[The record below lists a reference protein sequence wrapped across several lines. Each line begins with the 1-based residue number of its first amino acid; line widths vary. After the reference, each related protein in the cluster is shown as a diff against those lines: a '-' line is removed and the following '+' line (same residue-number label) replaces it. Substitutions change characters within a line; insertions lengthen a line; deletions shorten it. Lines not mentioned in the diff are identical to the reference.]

1 MHLTPPPQ
9 PDHGENPGRSRPA
22 RAGGTRPGNEQAG
35 HDRLGQ
41 GAADEEVEKLNGPR
55 RRAGLE
61 DRLDLWSRKPLRPQ
75 FAGEAS
81 GRADSPPAGQRPEVG
96 RDFTPMGRRANVTSE
111 RIVEL
116 TEKTA

>member
-22 RAGGTRPGNEQAG
+22 RVGGPEPVTSRQVTITYARVQLMRRQKN
-35 HDRLGQ
+35 
-41 GAADEEVEKLNGPR
+41 LNGFR

-61 DRLDLWSRKPLRPQ
+61 DRLDLWSRKPLIPQ
-75 FAGEAS
+75 LVGRAS
-81 GRADSPPAGQRPEVG
+81 GRADSPPDGQRPQAG
-96 RDFTPMGRRANVTSE
+96 RDFTPMSRRANVTSE